1 MQTTKKHIQKLPRSV
16 FRACFCV
23 ILLCIHIFL
32 YINFSDVEVVNIV
45 EVAVPT
51 VNVGIVV
58 TYFISES
65 LEHL

>member
-1 MQTTKKHIQKLPRSV
+1 M
-16 FRACFCV
+16 
-23 ILLCIHIFL
+23 LLCGFLMYIFL

-58 TYFISES
+58 TYFTSES
-65 LEHL
+65 LKHL